1 MDIFTGQGHKS
12 GTLIRVIKVIVL
24 YLILINSS
32 NYSARKNHNLNSN
45 CNQLPQENMNIH
57 CSLINNL
64 DEKVLLDLSKN
75 DLLSL
80 LNKDSII
87 SISIDLEGKI
97 IEVLKRIEG
106 PIIINAAQN
115 YPKHLIISDPNFPAS
130 TDPHVW
136 FDVDLSKIAISTI
149 TEPIEQ
155 STLSSSSY
163 EITSS

>member
-45 CNQLPQENMNIH
+45 FNQLPQENMNIH

-97 IEVLKRIEG
+97 IGYRPSTSIIPSYWSAEVIKKVLTK
-106 PIIINAAQN
+106 NN
-115 YPKHLIISDPNFPAS
+115 LFS
-130 TDPHVW
+130 
-136 FDVDLSKIAISTI
+136 LSFKNNQIVSFK
-149 TEPIEQ
+149 
-155 STLSSSSY
+155 LSCLS
-163 EITSS
+163 

>member
-24 YLILINSS
+24 YLILINFS

-45 CNQLPQENMNIH
+45 FNQLPQENMNIH

-97 IEVLKRIEG
+97 IGYRPSTSRIPSYWSAEVIKKVLTK
-106 PIIINAAQN
+106 NN
-115 YPKHLIISDPNFPAS
+115 LFS
-130 TDPHVW
+130 
-136 FDVDLSKIAISTI
+136 LSFKNNQIVSFK
-149 TEPIEQ
+149 
-155 STLSSSSY
+155 LSCLS
-163 EITSS
+163 

>member
-12 GTLIRVIKVIVL
+12 GTLFRVIKVIVL

-45 CNQLPQENMNIH
+45 FNQLPQENMNIH

-97 IEVLKRIEG
+97 IGYRPSTSRIPSYWSAEVIKKVLTK
-106 PIIINAAQN
+106 NN
-115 YPKHLIISDPNFPAS
+115 LFS
-130 TDPHVW
+130 
-136 FDVDLSKIAISTI
+136 LSFKNNQIVSFK
-149 TEPIEQ
+149 
-155 STLSSSSY
+155 LSCLS
-163 EITSS
+163 

>member
-45 CNQLPQENMNIH
+45 FNQLPQENMNIH
-57 CSLINNL
+57 CSLINNF

-97 IEVLKRIEG
+97 IGYRPSTSRIPSYWSAEVIKKVLTK
-106 PIIINAAQN
+106 NN
-115 YPKHLIISDPNFPAS
+115 LFS
-130 TDPHVW
+130 
-136 FDVDLSKIAISTI
+136 LSFKNNQIVSFK
-149 TEPIEQ
+149 
-155 STLSSSSY
+155 LSCLS
-163 EITSS
+163 

>member
-24 YLILINSS
+24 YLILINFS

-45 CNQLPQENMNIH
+45 FNQLPQENMNIH

-97 IEVLKRIEG
+97 IGYRPSTSRIPSYWSAEVMKKVLTK
-106 PIIINAAQN
+106 NN
-115 YPKHLIISDPNFPAS
+115 LFS
-130 TDPHVW
+130 
-136 FDVDLSKIAISTI
+136 LSFKNNQIVSFK
-149 TEPIEQ
+149 
-155 STLSSSSY
+155 LSCLS
-163 EITSS
+163 

>member
-45 CNQLPQENMNIH
+45 FNQLPQENMNIH

-75 DLLSL
+75 VLLSL

-87 SISIDLEGKI
+87 SISTALEGKI
-97 IEVLKRIEG
+97 IGYRPSTSRIPSYWSAEVIKKVLTK
-106 PIIINAAQN
+106 NN
-115 YPKHLIISDPNFPAS
+115 LFS
-130 TDPHVW
+130 
-136 FDVDLSKIAISTI
+136 LSFKNNQIVSFK
-149 TEPIEQ
+149 
-155 STLSSSSY
+155 LSCLS
-163 EITSS
+163 

>member
-32 NYSARKNHNLNSN
+32 DYSARKNHNLNSN
-45 CNQLPQENMNIH
+45 FNQLPQENMNIQ

-97 IEVLKRIEG
+97 IGYRPSTSRIPSYWSAEVIKKVLTK
-106 PIIINAAQN
+106 NN
-115 YPKHLIISDPNFPAS
+115 LFS
-130 TDPHVW
+130 
-136 FDVDLSKIAISTI
+136 LSFKNNQIVSFK
-149 TEPIEQ
+149 
-155 STLSSSSY
+155 LSCLS
-163 EITSS
+163 

>member
-1 MDIFTGQGHKS
+1 MDIFTGQVHKS

-45 CNQLPQENMNIH
+45 FNQLPQENMNIH

-87 SISIDLEGKI
+87 FLVLLILIFNNSVFYKNRMMFWQKKYLE
-97 IEVLKRIEG
+97 
-106 PIIINAAQN
+106 
-115 YPKHLIISDPNFPAS
+115 
-130 TDPHVW
+130 T
-136 FDVDLSKIAISTI
+136 T
-149 TEPIEQ
+149 
-155 STLSSSSY
+155 
-163 EITSS
+163 

>member
-45 CNQLPQENMNIH
+45 FNQLPQENMNID

-97 IEVLKRIEG
+97 IGYRPSTSRIPSYWSAEVIKKVLTK
-106 PIIINAAQN
+106 NN
-115 YPKHLIISDPNFPAS
+115 LFS
-130 TDPHVW
+130 
-136 FDVDLSKIAISTI
+136 LSFKNNQIVSFK
-149 TEPIEQ
+149 
-155 STLSSSSY
+155 LSCLS
-163 EITSS
+163 

>member
-45 CNQLPQENMNIH
+45 FNQLPQENMNIH

-97 IEVLKRIEG
+97 IGYRPSTSRIPSYWSAEVIKKFLTK
-106 PIIINAAQN
+106 NN
-115 YPKHLIISDPNFPAS
+115 LFS
-130 TDPHVW
+130 
-136 FDVDLSKIAISTI
+136 LSFKNNQIVSFK
-149 TEPIEQ
+149 
-155 STLSSSSY
+155 LSCLS
-163 EITSS
+163 

>member
-45 CNQLPQENMNIH
+45 FNQLPQENMNIQ

-97 IEVLKRIEG
+97 IGYRPSTSRIPSYWSAEVIKKVLTK
-106 PIIINAAQN
+106 NN
-115 YPKHLIISDPNFPAS
+115 LFS
-130 TDPHVW
+130 
-136 FDVDLSKIAISTI
+136 LSFKNNQIVSFK
-149 TEPIEQ
+149 
-155 STLSSSSY
+155 LSCLS
-163 EITSS
+163 

>member
-97 IEVLKRIEG
+97 IGYNNV
-106 PIIINAAQN
+106 
-115 YPKHLIISDPNFPAS
+115 
-130 TDPHVW
+130 T
-136 FDVDLSKIAISTI
+136 
-149 TEPIEQ
+149 
-155 STLSSSSY
+155 
-163 EITSS
+163 

>member
-97 IEVLKRIEG
+97 IGYRPSTSRIPSYWSAEVIKKVLTK
-106 PIIINAAQN
+106 NN
-115 YPKHLIISDPNFPAS
+115 LFS
-130 TDPHVW
+130 
-136 FDVDLSKIAISTI
+136 LSFKNNQIVSFK
-149 TEPIEQ
+149 
-155 STLSSSSY
+155 LSCLS
-163 EITSS
+163 

>member
-45 CNQLPQENMNIH
+45 FNQLPQENMNIH

-87 SISIDLEGKI
+87 SISIDLEGNI
-97 IEVLKRIEG
+97 IGYIPSTSRIPSYWSAEVIKKVLTK
-106 PIIINAAQN
+106 NN
-115 YPKHLIISDPNFPAS
+115 LFS
-130 TDPHVW
+130 
-136 FDVDLSKIAISTI
+136 LSFKNNQIVSFK
-149 TEPIEQ
+149 
-155 STLSSSSY
+155 LSCLS
-163 EITSS
+163 

>member
-1 MDIFTGQGHKS
+1 MDIFTGQGYKS

-45 CNQLPQENMNIH
+45 FNQLPQENMNTH
-57 CSLINNL
+57 YSLINNL

-97 IEVLKRIEG
+97 IGYRPSTSRIPSYWSAEVIKKVLTK
-106 PIIINAAQN
+106 NN
-115 YPKHLIISDPNFPAS
+115 LFS
-130 TDPHVW
+130 
-136 FDVDLSKIAISTI
+136 LSFKNNQIVSFK
-149 TEPIEQ
+149 
-155 STLSSSSY
+155 LSCLS
-163 EITSS
+163 

>member
-1 MDIFTGQGHKS
+1 MDIFTGQGHTS
-12 GTLIRVIKVIVL
+12 GTLIRVIQVIVL

-45 CNQLPQENMNIH
+45 FNQLPQENMNIH

-97 IEVLKRIEG
+97 IGYRPSIPLGI
-106 PIIINAAQN
+106 
-115 YPKHLIISDPNFPAS
+115 
-130 TDPHVW
+130 
-136 FDVDLSKIAISTI
+136 
-149 TEPIEQ
+149 
-155 STLSSSSY
+155 
-163 EITSS
+163 

>member
-12 GTLIRVIKVIVL
+12 GTLIRVITVIVL

-45 CNQLPQENMNIH
+45 FNQLPQENMNIH

-97 IEVLKRIEG
+97 IGYRPSTSRIPSYWSAEVIKKVLTK
-106 PIIINAAQN
+106 NN
-115 YPKHLIISDPNFPAS
+115 LFS
-130 TDPHVW
+130 
-136 FDVDLSKIAISTI
+136 LSFKNNQIVSFK
-149 TEPIEQ
+149 
-155 STLSSSSY
+155 LSCLS
-163 EITSS
+163 

>member
-1 MDIFTGQGHKS
+1 MDIFTGQGYKS

-45 CNQLPQENMNIH
+45 FNQLPQENMNIH

-87 SISIDLEGKI
+87 SISIDLEGEI
-97 IEVLKRIEG
+97 IGYRPSTSRIPSYWSAEVIKKVLTK
-106 PIIINAAQN
+106 NN
-115 YPKHLIISDPNFPAS
+115 LFS
-130 TDPHVW
+130 
-136 FDVDLSKIAISTI
+136 LSFKNNQIVSFK
-149 TEPIEQ
+149 
-155 STLSSSSY
+155 LSCLS
-163 EITSS
+163 